1 MVAARLWDIENPYAF
16 GSNNGIVLRTK
27 QEELMKYK
35 LDETYQWLDFVR
47 HLDDDDDIDNGPGPK
62 LSFAVKTLLGY

>member
-62 LSFAVKTLLGY
+62 LSFAVKTLLGH

>member
-1 MVAARLWDIENPYAF
+1 MESFYEQ
-16 GSNNGIVLRTK
+16 SK
-27 QEELMKYK
+27 MKYK
-35 LDETYQWLDFVR
+35 LDETYQWLDFVG